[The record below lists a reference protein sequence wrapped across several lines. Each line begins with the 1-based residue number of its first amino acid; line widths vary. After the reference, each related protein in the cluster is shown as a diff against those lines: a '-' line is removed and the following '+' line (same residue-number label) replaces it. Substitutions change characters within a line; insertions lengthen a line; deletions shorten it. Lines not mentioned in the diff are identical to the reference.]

1 MRASHGLTHKFTGFF
16 ITVER
21 DASDGKTLSTTTPTA
36 SKSNDDSVGTFHII
50 SHAIS
55 KFSDLCPNIVTH
67 TNSLAKSDVPVM
79 IFNYNL
85 IYFSS
90 HTISILLSNK
100 VIDRCAVSQITKSLT
115 TPPGYR
121 QFIHMNACIFFVIL
135 SIIKVYYYMMDLDYM
150 DCTD

>member
-21 DASDGKTLSTTTPTA
+21 DASDGKTLSTATA

-79 IFNYNL
+79 IFL
-85 IYFSS
+85 IFPLHCRGVCRMSCTPDYRHFVQMRCMNSLCCPFHNS
-90 HTISILLSNK
+90 KLLLLH
-100 VIDRCAVSQITKSLT
+100 DE
-115 TPPGYR
+115 
-121 QFIHMNACIFFVIL
+121 
-135 SIIKVYYYMMDLDYM
+135 
-150 DCTD
+150 